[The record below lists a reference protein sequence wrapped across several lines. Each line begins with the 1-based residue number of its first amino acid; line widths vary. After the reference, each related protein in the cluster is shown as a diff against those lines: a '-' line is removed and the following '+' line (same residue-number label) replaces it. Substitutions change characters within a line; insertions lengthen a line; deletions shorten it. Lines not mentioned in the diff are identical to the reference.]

1 MVSWSQSRVHFCA
14 TVVMT
19 SSSLS
24 LSSSVA
30 SLGVHLWCLSGR
42 DLALN
47 DTMIRAVTRRKKK
60 SPLPLL
66 IKFCVFLYLQSLSR
80 PCTLRAP
87 VCVSACV
94 SERMCVFVY
103 VCVRDTPQ
111 GAWERSSCGQKENTH
126 VSFGFHRWLVQRGI
140 WQSAEKLGVNVCI
153 GDHMSCEVVCPVLLH
168 ACYLLLCHYLQ
179 ALCLAALLSLR
190 IYNFKRQL

>member
-1 MVSWSQSRVHFCA
+1 MPLWSWPGSEWYDDESGDKKKKEKPSPSAYKILCVSVSSV
-14 TVVMT
+14 TI
-19 SSSLS
+19 SSLHAARS
-24 LSSSVA
+24 CV
-30 SLGVHLWCLSGR
+30 C
-42 DLALN
+42 
-47 DTMIRAVTRRKKK
+47 
-60 SPLPLL
+60 
-66 IKFCVFLYLQSLSR
+66 FCM
-80 PCTLRAP
+80 
-87 VCVSACV
+87 CVWAYV
-94 SERMCVFVY
+94 CVFVY